1 MKNYARALK
10 SLVLDEQG
18 TETMEWGLV
27 CGLVVIGA
35 IAAIVLIGPKVKA
48 TWENVNSAI
57 P

>member
-1 MKNYARALK
+1 MKAILRLLANVVR
-10 SLVLDEQG
+10 DDRG

-35 IAAIVLIGPKVKA
+35 IAAIVLIGPKVK
-48 TWENVNSAI
+48 TQWETINAAL